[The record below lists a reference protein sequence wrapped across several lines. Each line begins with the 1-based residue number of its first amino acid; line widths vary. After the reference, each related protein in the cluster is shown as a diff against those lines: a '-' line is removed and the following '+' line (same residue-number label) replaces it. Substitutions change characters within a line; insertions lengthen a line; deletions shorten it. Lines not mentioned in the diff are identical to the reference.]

1 MITVNAL
8 GEACP
13 MPVVKAKKAID
24 ALTAPETVQVLVD
37 NDAAVQNLIRLAGQ
51 YGFAVRAEKQG
62 EAQFSVTID
71 AAGAKKYV
79 ADEAVVCAPL
89 KQGEKN
95 IVVAISKDHMG
106 EGEEALGK
114 TLLKAFIFALT
125 QQDALPKTILFYNS
139 GAFVTSTEGPSIE
152 DLLFHSY
159 DPDLHETER
168 HNQVV
173 QCPGILEMV
182 LFGIFQSLSHHCCHH
197 RSDNS
202 DALVPAHRYSL
213 PARYPALSPPFLF
226 LAAVLIS
233 VSAMQ

>member
-62 EAQFSVTID
+62 EAQFTVTID
-71 AAGAKKYV
+71 ATGAKKDM
-79 ADEAVVCAPL
+79 ADKAVVCAPL

-152 DLLFHSY
+152 DLKTLEAQGVDIVDIGGQSTRPGSVRIKIMPPIQTAGMSKAEQKQL
-159 DPDLHETER
+159 PDAVR
-168 HNQVV
+168 QS
-173 QCPGILEMV
+173 IL
-182 LFGIFQSLSHHCCHH
+182 
-197 RSDNS
+197 
-202 DALVPAHRYSL
+202 
-213 PARYPALSPPFLF
+213 
-226 LAAVLIS
+226 AVLK
-233 VSAMQ
+233 

>member
-24 ALTAPETVQVLVD
+24 ALTAPETVQVEVD
-37 NDAAVQNLIRLAGQ
+37 LISFLRDYLAPRETMH
-51 YGFAVRAEKQG
+51 GFAVRAEKQG

-71 AAGAKKYV
+71 AAGAKKDV
-79 ADEAVVCAPL
+79 ADESAVCAPL

-152 DLLFHSY
+152 DLKTLEAQGVDILTCGTCLDYYHRKEKLLVGGITNMYSIV
-159 DPDLHETER
+159 ETLEKAD
-168 HNQVV
+168 VV
-173 QCPGILEMV
+173 VKP
-182 LFGIFQSLSHHCCHH
+182 
-197 RSDNS
+197 
-202 DALVPAHRYSL
+202 
-213 PARYPALSPPFLF
+213 
-226 LAAVLIS
+226 
-233 VSAMQ
+233 

>member
-24 ALTAPETVQVLVD
+24 ALTVPETVQVLVD

-71 AAGAKKYV
+71 AAGAKKDV
-79 ADEAVVCAPL
+79 GDEAVVCAPL

-152 DLLFHSY
+152 DLKTLEAQGVDILTCGTCLDYYHRKEKLLVGGITNMYSIV
-159 DPDLHETER
+159 ETLEKAD
-168 HNQVV
+168 VV
-173 QCPGILEMV
+173 VKP
-182 LFGIFQSLSHHCCHH
+182 
-197 RSDNS
+197 
-202 DALVPAHRYSL
+202 
-213 PARYPALSPPFLF
+213 
-226 LAAVLIS
+226 
-233 VSAMQ
+233 

>member
-51 YGFAVRAEKQG
+51 NGFAVRAEKQS
-62 EAQFSVTID
+62 EARFAVTID
-71 AAGAKKYV
+71 AGAKKDV

-139 GAFVTSTEGPSIE
+139 CACVTSTEGPSIE
-152 DLLFHSY
+152 DLKTLEAQGVDILTCGTCLDYYHRKEQLLVGGITNMYSIV
-159 DPDLHETER
+159 ETLEKAD
-168 HNQVV
+168 VV
-173 QCPGILEMV
+173 VKP
-182 LFGIFQSLSHHCCHH
+182 
-197 RSDNS
+197 
-202 DALVPAHRYSL
+202 
-213 PARYPALSPPFLF
+213 
-226 LAAVLIS
+226 
-233 VSAMQ
+233 

>member
-62 EAQFSVTID
+62 EAQFAVTID
-71 AAGAKKYV
+71 AAGAKKDV

-152 DLLFHSY
+152 DLKTLEAQGVDILTCGTCLDYYHRKEKLLVGGITNMYSIV
-159 DPDLHETER
+159 ETLEKAD
-168 HNQVV
+168 VV
-173 QCPGILEMV
+173 VKP
-182 LFGIFQSLSHHCCHH
+182 
-197 RSDNS
+197 
-202 DALVPAHRYSL
+202 
-213 PARYPALSPPFLF
+213 
-226 LAAVLIS
+226 
-233 VSAMQ
+233 

>member
-51 YGFAVRAEKQG
+51 NGFAVRAEKQG
-62 EAQFSVTID
+62 EARFAVTID
-71 AAGAKKYV
+71 SGAKKDV
-79 ADEAVVCAPL
+79 ADEAVVCAPR

-139 GAFVTSTEGPSIE
+139 GACVTSTEGPSIE
-152 DLLFHSY
+152 DLKTLEAQGVDILTCGTCLDYYHRKEQLLVGGITNMYSIV
-159 DPDLHETER
+159 ETLEKAD
-168 HNQVV
+168 VV
-173 QCPGILEMV
+173 VKP
-182 LFGIFQSLSHHCCHH
+182 
-197 RSDNS
+197 
-202 DALVPAHRYSL
+202 
-213 PARYPALSPPFLF
+213 
-226 LAAVLIS
+226 
-233 VSAMQ
+233 

>member
-71 AAGAKKYV
+71 AAGVKKDV

-89 KQGEKN
+89 KQRRAYDGFVVCAPLKQREKN

-139 GAFVTSTEGPSIE
+139 GAFVTSTDGPSIE
-152 DLLFHSY
+152 DLKTLEAQGVDILTCGTCLDYYHRKEKLLVGGITNMYSIV
-159 DPDLHETER
+159 ETLEKAD
-168 HNQVV
+168 VV
-173 QCPGILEMV
+173 VKP
-182 LFGIFQSLSHHCCHH
+182 
-197 RSDNS
+197 
-202 DALVPAHRYSL
+202 
-213 PARYPALSPPFLF
+213 
-226 LAAVLIS
+226 
-233 VSAMQ
+233 

>member
-13 MPVVKAKKAID
+13 MPVVKTKKAID

-51 YGFAVRAEKQG
+51 YGFAVRA

-152 DLLFHSY
+152 DLKTLEAQGVDILTCGTCLDYYHRK
-159 DPDLHETER
+159 ETLLVGGITNMYSIVETLEKAD
-168 HNQVV
+168 VV
-173 QCPGILEMV
+173 VKP
-182 LFGIFQSLSHHCCHH
+182 
-197 RSDNS
+197 
-202 DALVPAHRYSL
+202 
-213 PARYPALSPPFLF
+213 
-226 LAAVLIS
+226 
-233 VSAMQ
+233 

>member
-51 YGFAVRAEKQG
+51 NGFAVRAEKQG
-62 EAQFSVTID
+62 EARFAVTID
-71 AAGAKKYV
+71 AAGAKK
-79 ADEAVVCAPL
+79 D
-89 KQGEKN
+89 

-152 DLLFHSY
+152 DLKTLEAQGVEILTCGTCLDYYHCKEKLLVGGITNMYSIVETLEKA
-159 DPDLHETER
+159 DL
-168 HNQVV
+168 VIK
-173 QCPGILEMV
+173 P
-182 LFGIFQSLSHHCCHH
+182 
-197 RSDNS
+197 
-202 DALVPAHRYSL
+202 
-213 PARYPALSPPFLF
+213 
-226 LAAVLIS
+226 
-233 VSAMQ
+233 

>member
-62 EAQFSVTID
+62 EAQFSVTIN
-71 AAGAKKYV
+71 AAGAKKDV
-79 ADEAVVCAPL
+79 ADEAVACAPL

-125 QQDALPKTILFYNS
+125 QQDALPKTILC
-139 GAFVTSTEGPSIE
+139 TEHAP
-152 DLLFHSY
+152 LL
-159 DPDLHETER
+159 
-168 HNQVV
+168 
-173 QCPGILEMV
+173 
-182 LFGIFQSLSHHCCHH
+182 
-197 RSDNS
+197 
-202 DALVPAHRYSL
+202 
-213 PARYPALSPPFLF
+213 
-226 LAAVLIS
+226 
-233 VSAMQ
+233 

>member
-51 YGFAVRAEKQG
+51 NGFAVRAEKQG

-71 AAGAKKYV
+71 AAGAKKDV
-79 ADEAVVCAPL
+79 DDGTVVCAPR

-95 IVVAISKDHMG
+95 IVVAISKNHMG

-114 TLLKAFIFALT
+114 TLLKGFIFSLT

-139 GAFVTSTEGPSIE
+139 GAFVTCAGSASLE
-152 DLLFHSY
+152 DLKKLEEQGVEILTCGTCLNHY
-159 DPDLHETER
+159 GLTEKL
-168 HNQVV
+168 QVGSV
-173 QCPGILEMV
+173 TNMYVIVEKQM
-182 LFGIFQSLSHHCCHH
+182 LST
-197 RSDNS
+197 RIIR
-202 DALVPAHRYSL
+202 P
-213 PARYPALSPPFLF
+213 
-226 LAAVLIS
+226 
-233 VSAMQ
+233 